1 MNVIK
6 YIVLAIYIVVCI
18 ALILIITF
26 QTKDNNNSAEDTYE
40 NPKTNK
46 YYQKNKG
53 RTKTGKTQKNTII
66 LGATFAILS
75 IITVILFTIF

>member
-1 MNVIK
+1 MEIVK

-18 ALILIITF
+18 ALILII
-26 QTKDNNNSAEDTYE
+26 TKDNNNSAEDTYE

-53 RTKTGKTQKNTII
+53 RTKTGKTQRNTII

-75 IITVILFTIF
+75 VITVILFVI